1 MKRRVTLALAA
12 LIVVC
17 VIVTAIPM
25 LQAATATPQ
34 DRTNK
39 VLRNLKLEDA
49 IDLGEYTSPIQ
60 SVGECHAYTDESGD
74 MTLCFDLETGRL
86 VQLENL
92 AALEEGDREPV
103 FDSEEEKREC
113 ALKWAEDTLA
123 DARFGELVLTN
134 VGTYS
139 YVFSEYYD
147 GIPTGTSA
155 MVSFMENGELLGVS
169 LFYGDLFERDVFG
182 RYSLRRGDD
191 LIGEDAAVAA
201 AEKALAE
208 FAEAQGYT
216 YTQKPTVELTVYRN
230 QLCYKVTIVTD
241 RTSERARDFYI
252 HVDAYDAANL
262 EIGYTK

>member
-17 VIVTAIPM
+17 VIVTAIPV

-34 DRTNK
+34 DRTDK
-39 VLRNLKLEDA
+39 VLRNLRLEDA
-49 IDLGEYTSPIQ
+49 IDLGEYTSPLQ
-60 SVGECHAYTDESGD
+60 SVGLCHAYTDESGD

-86 VQLENL
+86 VRLENL

-113 ALKWAEDTLA
+113 ALEWAEDTLA

-147 GIPTGTSA
+147 GIPTGTA
-155 MVSFMENGELLGVS
+155 VDVTFLDNGELLSVS
-169 LFYGDLFERDVFG
+169 LFYGDLFERDAFG

-191 LIGEDAAVAA
+191 LIGEDAAIAA
-201 AEKALAE
+201 AEKA
-208 FAEAQGYT
+208 FAECADARGYT
-216 YTQKPTVELTVYRN
+216 YTQKPTVELTVYRK

-241 RTSERARDFYI
+241 RIADWARDFTI
-252 HVDAYDAANL
+252 WVDAYDA
-262 EIGYTK
+262 EILSIAYTK